1 MYSAVFLSYDIV
13 WWNSTVCL
21 RGHKL
26 VACGNTISY
35 TIFGKNNGYKKL
47 DIWPDAVPS
56 IFDFG
61 PTASKSNTGKSSKT
75 STALFKPMGTGWGS
89 MGRGKWI
96 KFDKKKSQQLSN
108 GRVEVTQV
116 SDLAHGPLDFM
127 YCSFAKIICFSVT
140 SIRYIPDRSFYFYV
154 YLQKGPL
161 IKSI

>member
-96 KFDKKKSQQLSN
+96 KFDKKKITTAEQWQ
-108 GRVEVTQV
+108 GRGDSSER
-116 SDLAHGPLDFM
+116 SGPWASWFYVLFVCKDNLFFS
-127 YCSFAKIICFSVT
+127 YIYSLHTRSFILLLCVFAKRSV
-140 SIRYIPDRSFYFYV
+140 D
-154 YLQKGPL
+154 
-161 IKSI
+161 